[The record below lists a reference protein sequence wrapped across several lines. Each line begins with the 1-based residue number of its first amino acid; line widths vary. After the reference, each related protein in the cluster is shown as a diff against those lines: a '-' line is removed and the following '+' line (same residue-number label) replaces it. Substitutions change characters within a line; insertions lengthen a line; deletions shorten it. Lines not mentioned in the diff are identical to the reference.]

1 MLSWFPEAFMGP
13 EQRHVLL
20 RLARVPEIEEH
31 FFLTGGTALAVFHL
45 GHRTSEDLD
54 FFSTEVLDLSEFL
67 HRISLAFPDE
77 LSSTRAAELFAS
89 VLIRGVKVDFVCDQL
104 SRPGPRPKAVL
115 EGEAILSVDTIE
127 NIASNKLTAMVSR
140 TEIKDFIDF
149 YFISRS
155 FPMIELDSL
164 LLEAQSKERMFE
176 DPSSAAF
183 QIESAAASLRKAL
196 GQNPAALG
204 KRENNDMPGMI
215 KPVDMTDFWKFF
227 KELAGQL
234 YKSGSKTF

>member
-1 MLSWFPEAFMGP
+1 MLSWFPEAFLGR

-20 RLARVPEIEEH
+20 RLARIPEIEEH

-54 FFSTEVLDLSEFL
+54 FFSTEILDLSEFL

-77 LSSTRAAELFAS
+77 LASTRAAELFAS
-89 VLIRGVKVDFVCDQL
+89 ILIRGVKVDFVCDQL
-104 SRPGPRPKAVL
+104 SRPGPRPRIML
-115 EGEAILSVDTIE
+115 EGGAALSVDTIE

-149 YFISRS
+149 YFIRRS
-155 FPMIELDSL
+155 HPMIDLDSL
-164 LLEAQSKERMFE
+164 LREAQSKERMFE

-183 QIESAAASLRKAL
+183 QLESAAASLRQAL
-196 GQNPAALG
+196 GRDRGVLQ
-204 KRENNDMPGMI
+204 KRESNDMPGMI
-215 KPVDMTDFWKFF
+215 KPVDMADFWKFYE
-227 KELAGQL
+227 ELVGHL
-234 YKSGSKTF
+234 YRRGAKSI